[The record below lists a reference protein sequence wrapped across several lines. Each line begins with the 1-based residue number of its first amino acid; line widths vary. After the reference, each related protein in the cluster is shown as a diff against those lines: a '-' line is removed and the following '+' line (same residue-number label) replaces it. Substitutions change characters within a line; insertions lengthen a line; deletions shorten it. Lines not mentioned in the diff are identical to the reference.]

1 LPPHLRPPLGAPARL
16 AWQRQQQQQQRLPS
30 GRQPLPM
37 EPLQRIGIDI
47 DPQPIFFFKNS
58 DGLKHF
64 RPIFGLAEFTP
75 KIENSANLRMTVN
88 NCG

>member
-47 DPQPIFFFKNS
+47 DPQPIFFQK
-58 DGLKHF
+58 F
-64 RPIFGLAEFTP
+64 RWIKTFSADIRISRIYAENRKFG
-75 KIENSANLRMTVN
+75 
-88 NCG
+88 